1 VDNKIKVAK
10 MTEQELMQIK
20 ELESQLGNKYY
31 IIAYEKKE

>member
-1 VDNKIKVAK
+1 
-10 MTEQELMQIK
+10 MTEQELMLIK